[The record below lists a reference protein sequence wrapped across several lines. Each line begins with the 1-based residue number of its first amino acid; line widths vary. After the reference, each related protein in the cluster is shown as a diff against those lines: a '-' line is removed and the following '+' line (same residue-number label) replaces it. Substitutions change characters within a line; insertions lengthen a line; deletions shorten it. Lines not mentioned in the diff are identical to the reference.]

1 MEVFRILAVGG
12 RLELIDDEII
22 FPYGSTPES
31 DSKQSKPVVQSVF
44 DDFDDDDVDTL
55 EDDSGDADL
64 TLINDQDTLPDGYE
78 RKISPL
84 SIPKSTKRHSDSSS
98 SDDFALVSPTLVE
111 TPMDEPSAGIMS
123 TWAHQASECQH
134 LETIFEK
141 MLKAKYDIHSR
152 PSEFLPELILFV
164 FGRGNVEKERGFQ
177 LKLAPKNA
185 NEFYGLSAS
194 SESKEISSDKDDDW
208 SSNSSDSG
216 VAFPARKRSMEQ
228 EIGHMS
234 DRVSAKAA
242 GRLGITYSAL
252 AAATAASVRQRM
264 QTTPTQS
271 PGMILWPSTYFP
283 MPPSELEMHACKNL
297 HILLGCKHAL
307 AEYIQSFKEQDGK
320 NFIEDGICN
329 DLLWEYEW

>member
-12 RLELIDDEII
+12 RLELIDDEIV
-22 FPYGSTPES
+22 FPYGPTPES

-44 DDFDDDDVDTL
+44 DDFDDDDDDTL
-55 EDDSGDADL
+55 EDDSGDAEM
-64 TLINDQDTLPDGYE
+64 TLVNVQDSLPDRYAG
-78 RKISPL
+78 KISPL
-84 SIPKSTKRHSDSSS
+84 NISKRHSDSSS
-98 SDDFALVSPTLVE
+98 MDDFALVSPTLAE
-111 TPMDEPSAGIMS
+111 TPLEEHSAGIMS
-123 TWAHQASECQH
+123 TWAHQASECHH

-141 MLKAKYDIHSR
+141 MLKAKYDVHSQ
-152 PSEFLPELILFV
+152 PSEFLQDLVLFV
-164 FGRGNVEKERGFQ
+164 FGRGNVEKERTFQ

-194 SESKEISSDKDDDW
+194 SESKEILSDKEDDW

-216 VAFPARKRSMEQ
+216 VGFPPRKISMER
-228 EIGHMS
+228 EIGYMS
-234 DRVSAKAA
+234 DHVSAKAA

-252 AAATAASVRQRM
+252 AAATAASVRQRTH
-264 QTTPTQS
+264 TTPTQS
-271 PGMILWPSTYFP
+271 PGIILWPSTYFP

-297 HILLGCKHAL
+297 HVLLGCKHAL